1 MAPQSSEAIERKRQ
15 RANARKKAN
24 RAAAKKAANAEI
36 KRDLTLPAH
45 KISARR
51 MMARLPAN
59 MSKADLR
66 EMLATAMAN
75 TARLT

>member
-1 MAPQSSEAIERKRQ
+1 MAPRSAEAVERARI
-15 RANARKKAN
+15 RRNAKKKAN
-24 RAAAKKAANAEI
+24 RAAAKKAANAAI

-66 EMLATAMAN
+66 EMLATAFRN
-75 TARLT
+75 TAAL